1 MERTSFNYSL
11 KNIPVPTLSSYKLRL
26 IEKTESVIK
35 RMRWKA
41 HFFLKEDSNDE
52 TKQERESYGFKTRKM
67 PTSMPR
73 NGKLRKERD

>member
-41 HFFLKEDSNDE
+41 HYFLKVDSNDE
-52 TKQERESYGFKTRKM
+52 TKQRENLTDLKQDNAHLNAKKWKTSNR
-67 PTSMPR
+67 T
-73 NGKLRKERD
+73 